1 MYTLTISRVTLNN
14 LQLNDSIFTS
24 GEGSEIY
31 FIPTA
36 TIDLL
41 LKRISVNSELNNITY
56 IKNVLELVSY
66 IVRNNNKPINSVSLQ
81 SIVAQYQEI
90 LTSYNRTFIDKRKP
104 YSDKTCF
111 TYILRHIDEWSFVLL
126 ENSKNDSIKTFSN
139 ELDEKH
145 PANNDNYIYTL
156 CNAQIDAK
164 SAIIA
169 NYELLKLKPFEE
181 HPVLKHGPITISSF
195 VSRINNILRFKNH
208 RYIKKGKNTN
218 RIFSSFILDRISR
231 KYIKINNQPFYEID
245 IKNCQPLL
253 LAVLL
258 LSNKYAV
265 DQQFIKDVVTGVF
278 YAKFQETAYFMQIE
292 SESIFNTDTK
302 KLDMY
307 YFSDYDSVKQ
317 LIYRS
322 VLFGCK
328 DANKSNTS
336 KIFQQL
342 YPKTYDS
349 CIKINNDIS
358 LALTLQNKEAEV
370 IFSIIPNCY
379 YYTVHDAIYV
389 VDKKELTKI
398 QTLLNKIIY
407 KLSNELIEDI
417 QYKIQDNSPIYFVTE
432 VFKNEEPQKIII
444 ENKRK
449 PHKPQENKT
458 KRLEEFRELFCKLDK
473 KTLIKTLNISEKTYT
488 RYKKQL

>member
-1 MYTLTISRVTLNN
+1 MYTLTISRVTLDN
-14 LQLNDSIFTS
+14 LQLNASIFTS
-24 GEGSEIY
+24 SENSEIY

-41 LKRISVNSELNNITY
+41 LKRISADSELNNITY

-66 IVRNNNKPINSVSLQ
+66 IVRHNNQPISSSKLKC
-81 SIVAQYQEI
+81 IVAQYQEI

-126 ENSKNDSIKTFSN
+126 EKSDNDSIKTFTN
-139 ELDEKH
+139 ELDENH

-156 CNAQIDAK
+156 CNAQIDAQ
-164 SAIIA
+164 SAIMA
-169 NYELLKLKPFEE
+169 NYELLKLNPFET
-181 HPVLKHGPITISSF
+181 HSVLNHGPITISSF
-195 VSRINNILRFKNH
+195 VSRVNSILCFKNH

-231 KYIKINNQPFYEID
+231 KYITLNNQPFYEID

-258 LSNKYAV
+258 LSNKYPV
-265 DQQFIKDVVTGVF
+265 DQQYIKDVVSGVF
-278 YAKFQETAYFMQIE
+278 YTKFQETACFMQIE

-302 KLDMY
+302 KLDTY

-328 DANKSNTS
+328 DSNVSNTS
-336 KIFQQL
+336 KIFQTL
-342 YPKTYDS
+342 YPQTYDS

-370 IFSIIPNCY
+370 IFSVIPNCY

-389 VDKKELTKI
+389 VDKKELSII
-398 QTLLNKIIY
+398 QKMLNKIIY
-407 KLSNELIEDI
+407 KLSNELIDDI
-417 QYKIQDNSPIYFVTE
+417 QYKIQNNGPIYFITE
-432 VFKNEEPQKIII
+432 VFENEEPQKITI
-444 ENKRK
+444 ERKRK
-449 PHKPQENKT
+449 ISKPYESKT

-473 KTLIKTLNISEKTYT
+473 KTLIETMNISEKTYT